1 MIKYFISSLLLAVAV
16 SANAQSQS
24 APLDP
29 AQCAAQVPYGIPK
42 TQKQDVTPICRR
54 AYFLQHDNKAKIPQ
68 WVAYVLTPEHATG
81 CEKRLSAFKSDRSL
95 PADKRAELS
104 DYSKSGY
111 DTGHIANSADMSWDI
126 DVARESFIL
135 SNMTP
140 QLPEFNRGIWKKL
153 EDQTRAWAVG
163 RQSPILIYAGPIY
176 NRDQD
181 KTIGKNMV
189 TVPHGFYKILIDTK
203 TGETLVFKFA
213 NEAGTGSLDKYLTS
227 IEQVQKE
234 TGIVFPMPKKAV
246 KSTSIWPSVT
256 RNASAAKKE
265 VCSIK

>member
-1 MIKYFISSLLLAVAV
+1 MIKYFISSLLIAFSV
-16 SANAQSQS
+16 SSNAQSQS

-29 AQCAAQVPYGIPK
+29 AECAAQVPYGIPK
-42 TQKQDVTPICRR
+42 TEKQDVTQICRR

-95 PADKRAELS
+95 PIGQRAELS
-104 DYSKSGY
+104 DYAKSGY
-111 DTGHIANSADMSWDI
+111 DTGHIANSADMSWDQ

-153 EDQTRAWAVG
+153 EDQTRAWALG
-163 RQSPILIYAGPIY
+163 RQTTILIYAGPIY
-176 NRDQD
+176 NRVQD

-189 TVPHGFYKILIDTK
+189 TVPNGFYKILVDTES
-203 TGETLVFKFA
+203 GEVLVFKFA
-213 NEAGTGSLDKYLTS
+213 HEAGSGSLNKYLSS
-227 IEQVQKE
+227 IAQVQKE
-234 TGIVFPMPKKAV
+234 TGIVFPMPKKVV
-246 KSTSIWPSVT
+246 KSTTIWPSAM
-256 RNASAAKKE
+256 RNANAAKKE
-265 VCSIK
+265 VCSLK